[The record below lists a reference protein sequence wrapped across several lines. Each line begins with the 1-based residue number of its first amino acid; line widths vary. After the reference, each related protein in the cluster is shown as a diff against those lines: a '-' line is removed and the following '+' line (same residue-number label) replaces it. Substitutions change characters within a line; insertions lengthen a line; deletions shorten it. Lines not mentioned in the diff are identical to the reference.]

1 VTRLPGETRC
11 GKVPAV
17 DTELRDSAGRPVR
30 VEVVSRTAGPPQP
43 LPPCLWEFPDV
54 RRAPAR
60 GCVGEGAD
68 FTPSTIVT
76 AYRHGVFPWP
86 QAAAEKLWF
95 SPDPR
100 AVIPLDGLHISRRL
114 GRTLRMNRFTATVD
128 ADFESV
134 MRACASGR
142 PEGTWITSS
151 LIEGYVALHRLGWA
165 HSVEVWTQ
173 AGDLAGGLYGVGV
186 GAMFG
191 AESMFHR
198 VRDASKVALVALT
211 QHLIAIGME
220 LLDVQVVTEHTASM
234 GVIEIPRREYMERLT
249 RAIRTDVDWSK
260 RVRPAGGISG
270 TAGPGRLLQG

>member
-1 VTRLPGETRC
+1 MHE
-11 GKVPAV
+11 
-17 DTELRDSAGRPVR
+17 ELRDSAGRAVR
-30 VEVVSRTAGPPQP
+30 VDVVSRTAGPPQP

-54 RRAPAR
+54 QLAPAH
-60 GCVGEGAD
+60 GCLGEGGD

-114 GRTLRMNRFTATVD
+114 GRTLRMNRFTATAD

-134 MRACASGR
+134 IRACADGR
-142 PEGTWITSS
+142 PEGTWITPS
-151 LIEGYVALHRLGWA
+151 LVEGYVALHRLGWA

-186 GAMFG
+186 GTMFG
-191 AESMFHR
+191 AESMFHT
-198 VRDASKVALVALT
+198 VRDASKVAVVALT
-211 QHLIAIGME
+211 QHLIAIGVE
-220 LLDVQVVTEHTASM
+220 LLDIQVITEHTASM
-234 GVIEIPRREYMERLT
+234 GAIEIPRSEYLGRLT
-249 RAIRTDVDWSK
+249 RALRKNVDWS
-260 RVRPAGGISG
+260 RHVRPAGGI
-270 TAGPGRLLQG
+270 PGVAESDGLSKR